1 MISFNHINLNLDQL
15 ATPED
20 RAEIIAHYLNPVL
33 RDLSTITETYA
44 ENNTVTSLEAIH
56 AITAAVLE
64 AMINV
69 ACTAEDADPDKI
81 TLKIDTDAIQRAHL
95 NS

>member
-1 MISFNHINLNLDQL
+1 MISLSHINLNLDQL
-15 ATPED
+15 AAPAD
-20 RAEIIAHYLNPVL
+20 RSEIIAHYLNPIL
-33 RDLSTITETYA
+33 RELSAITETYA
-44 ENNTVTSLEAIH
+44 ENNTVTNLEAIH
-56 AITAAVLE
+56 AITAAMLE

-69 ACTAEDADPDKI
+69 ACEAEDADPDKI